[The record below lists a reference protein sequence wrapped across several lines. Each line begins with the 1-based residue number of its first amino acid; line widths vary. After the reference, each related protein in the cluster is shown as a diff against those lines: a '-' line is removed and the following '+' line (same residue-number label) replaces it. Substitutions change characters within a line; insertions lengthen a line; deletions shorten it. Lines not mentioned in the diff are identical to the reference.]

1 MSEALRIGVIGSGG
15 NARYHMGSLLNIKGT
30 KIVGISD
37 PSHDALA
44 AAAKQHPSLAEVPTF
59 DDFRRMLDEVAM
71 DAVVI
76 STPHVFHFEQIMD
89 SLDRGLHV
97 LCEKPM
103 VCTTEQARAVVD
115 KVRSTG
121 LVMGISYQRHF
132 MGPYRYCRQ
141 RIQSGELGSLTFV
154 SALQSQNWYASQFPR
169 RAWRVQK
176 DLSCGGQ
183 LNDSGSHLIDIIL
196 WMTNAE
202 PVRVFAFENNLEA
215 EVDILTAM
223 SVEFQGGA
231 LCNVSVVGHSV
242 NWLEDITLWCEKGT
256 LAIRGDEV
264 HEWIGGEQR
273 TVHKGTDLPGFS
285 NPDANF
291 IAAIRGEE
299 EIQAPPECGLQ
310 VIRLTEAVWKSA
322 ELGQPVE
329 VPPL

>member
-1 MSEALRIGVIGSGG
+1 MANTIRVGVIGSGG
-15 NARYHMGSLLNIKGT
+15 NARHHMKTILGIAGVE
-30 KIVGISD
+30 IVGISD
-37 PSHDALA
+37 PDDEALGI
-44 AAAKQHPSLAEVPTF
+44 AAKMHPAMENVPQF
-59 DDFRRMLDEVAM
+59 HDFGEMLDTVPM
-71 DAVVI
+71 DAAVI
-76 STPHVFHFEQIMD
+76 STPHVFHFEQIMAC
-89 SLDRGLHV
+89 LDRGLHV

-121 LVMGISYQRHF
+121 LVMGVSYQRHF

-141 RIQSGELGSLTFV
+141 RIQSGELGGLTFV
-154 SALQSQNWYASQFPR
+154 SALQSQNWYGHQFPHR
-169 RAWRVQK
+169 TWRVQK

-202 PVRVFAFENNLEA
+202 PVRVFAFENNLDA
-215 EVDILTAM
+215 EVDILTAL
-223 SVEFQGGA
+223 SVEFEGGA

-273 TVHKGTDLPGFS
+273 TVRKGADLPGFS

-291 IAAIRGEE
+291 IAAIRGKE
-299 EIQAPPECGLQ
+299 EIQAPPECGLK

>member
-1 MSEALRIGVIGSGG
+1 MGEALRVGVIGSGG
-15 NARYHMGSLLNIKGT
+15 NARHHMKTLLDIKDVE
-30 KIVGISD
+30 IVGICD
-37 PSHDALA
+37 PDDEALGIA
-44 AAAKQHPSLAEVPTF
+44 TGMHPSMAKVPTF
-59 DDFRRMLDEVAM
+59 HDFREMLDAVVM
-71 DAVVI
+71 DAAVI
-76 STPHVFHFEQIMD
+76 STPHVFHFEQIMEC
-89 SLDRGLHV
+89 LDRGLHV

-141 RIQSGELGSLTFV
+141 RIQSGELGGLTFI
-154 SALQSQNWYASQFPR
+154 SALQSQNWYAHMLPHK
-169 RAWRVQK
+169 AWRVQK

-242 NWLEDITLWCEKGT
+242 NWLEDITIWCEKGT

-264 HEWIGGEQR
+264 HEWVGGEQR
-273 TVHKGTDLPGFS
+273 VVHKGADLPGLGTA
-285 NPDANF
+285 DANF
-291 IAAIRGEE
+291 IAAIRGQA
-299 EIQAPPECGLQ
+299 EIQAPPECGLK